1 MEIRKENVK
10 NLLLSMDA
18 KELKEL
24 EEQSKELRL
33 IKVEDKLSDIEDKYN
48 KLKSKFDILNDN
60 YSDLKEDNKKL
71 SEQVIIMQE
80 STDKVTETL
89 LTHGKEKRDLDKH
102 VSSLVYKEL
111 QKDSLRDELFHGYL
125 TSCCKKSI
133 CDSLNVGA
141 IQWIEVKDISVAK
154 TLAIKF
160 LNKVTIHS
168 LMRKYTNKL
177 NKEYEISKMDN
188 KKESLSIGKARK
200 FELLELLIDEI
211 GGDINEI

>member
-1 MEIRKENVK
+1 MEMRKEDIK
-10 NLLLSMDA
+10 NALLLMNADDLREIEKQA
-18 KELKEL
+18 KET
-24 EEQSKELRL
+24 RL
-33 IKVEDKLSDIEDKYN
+33 VNVESDIKTIKDNYN
-48 KLKSKFDILNDN
+48 KLKSEFDLLNDN
-60 YSDLKEDNKKL
+60 YLNLKENNEKL
-71 SEQVIIMQE
+71 EEQVSVMQE

-111 QKDSLRDELFHGYL
+111 HKDSLRDELFHGYL

-141 IQWIEVKDISVAK
+141 MQWIEVKDVDVAK
-154 TLAIKF
+154 RLAIKF

-177 NKEYEISKMDN
+177 NKEYEKSKMDN
-188 KKESLSIGKARK
+188 KKENLSLGKARK
-200 FELLELLIDEI
+200 FELLELLIDEV